1 MGLFMM
7 VIGKMEN
14 EMGLEHTACHKKGV
28 DTKNNTQVAGKM
40 IKDT

>member
-14 EMGLEHTACHKKGV
+14 ETGSEHTAYHKKGA

-40 IKDT
+40 IKDM